1 MRRSLPST
9 TALLCFEAAARSGS
23 FTQAGVEVNLTQSA
37 VSRQIAILE
46 DFVQRPLFTRVRQ
59 RVQVTHAGARFL
71 AEIVPLLE
79 GLEAATLRMRSFDL
93 REGAINVGVYPT
105 LGSRWLLPLLLAFA
119 EAHPD
124 FSTNSITYLKNE
136 EFDQERVDIGIV
148 QGDPPWREM
157 QSDFLMPEDLA
168 PVASPRLIDRALEDP
183 EALLGFRSLQHN
195 TRPLSW
201 PIWFQSLGR
210 ELAAPPSGLMFSQF
224 EMVIEA
230 ALSGHGIAILPLV
243 LVRREL
249 AAGRLILAH
258 SHVARPESAYYLVI
272 PDAKRGTPKIE
283 CFREWILSH
292 TQCERSASDSVSAN
306 FSLGG

>member
-23 FTQAGVEVNLTQSA
+23 FTQAAVEVNLSQSA

-46 DFVQRPLFTRVRQ
+46 NFLHRPLFTRVRQ
-59 RVQVTHAGARFL
+59 RVRLTDAGARYL

-79 GLEAATLRMRSFDL
+79 DLESTTLRLRSFDL
-93 REGAINVGVYPT
+93 REGSINVGVYPT

-119 EAHPD
+119 EAHPE
-124 FSTNSITYLKNE
+124 FSTNSITYLRNE
-136 EFDQERVDIGIV
+136 EFDPERIDIGIV
-148 QGDPPWREM
+148 QGDPPWRGL

-168 PVASPRLIDRALEDP
+168 PVASPRLIDRSFDAPEELLE
-183 EALLGFRSLQHN
+183 FRSLQHT

-201 PIWFQSLGR
+201 PIWFKSLGR

-258 SHVARPESAYYLVI
+258 SHVARPQSAYYLVI
-272 PDAKRGTPKIE
+272 PDAKRATPKIE
-283 CFREWILSH
+283 CFRRWILSH
-292 TQCERSASDSVSAN
+292 TIDERAGSEEAA
-306 FSLGG
+306 GQMTRGT